1 MENRFS
7 PEIQILERVNQGA
20 FGLGHGDEEWE
31 NVKRE
36 RGQCRGELEIQA
48 QVREEGHGACDE
60 VVEQAGRIELPSA
73 FDGYGSDDADI
84 DEIFKVQ
91 KIKKTKKA
99 VKGKGLSARGQKEE
113 EGILEQQVCEEK
125 QKEKEFDYAEGP

>member
-1 MENRFS
+1 MLLAWVTAMKS
-7 PEIQILERVNQGA
+7 G
-20 FGLGHGDEEWE
+20 

-48 QVREEGHGACDE
+48 RVREEGHGACDE
-60 VVEQAGRIELPSA
+60 VAEQAGRTGTPSA

-99 VKGKGLSARGQKEE
+99 VKGKGLSARGQK
-113 EGILEQQVCEEK
+113 GGRASSSSK
-125 QKEKEFDYAEGP
+125 SAKKSKKERV